1 MRILPAMS
9 GFVERGGLWVSA
21 QVVLLVAIVWTG
33 RLDLVTFSF
42 DGQQVVGWALMGFA
56 LIIGVT
62 AALSLGG
69 NLTPYPKPVESGS
82 MVEHGLYRVVR
93 HPIYTAVI
101 IGMIGIALR
110 GGDWVS
116 LVLALGLVP
125 FFYAKSTFE
134 ERHLT
139 EHYPDYAA
147 YQRRVPKRLVPGV
160 L

>member
-1 MRILPAMS
+1 MG

-21 QVVLLVAIVWTG
+21 QFVLLVAIVWTG

-42 DGQQVVGWALMGFA
+42 GGQQAVGWALIGSA
-56 LIIGVT
+56 LVIGVG

-69 NLTPYPKPVESGS
+69 NLTPYPKPVAAGT

-101 IGMIGIALR
+101 VGMIGIALR

-116 LVLALGLVP
+116 LALAIGLVP

-134 ERHLT
+134 EGHLV
-139 EHYPDYAA
+139 EQYPSYVD
-147 YQRRVPKRLVPGV
+147 YQRRVQRRMVPGI

>member
-1 MRILPAMS
+1 MS

-21 QVVLLVAIVWTG
+21 QVVLLVAIVWIG

-42 DGQQVVGWALMGFA
+42 GGQQAVGWTLIGLALV
-56 LIIGVT
+56 IGV
-62 AALSLGG
+62 AASLSLGG
-69 NLTPYPKPVESGS
+69 NLTPYPKPVTAGT

-116 LVLALGLVP
+116 LALAVGLLP

-134 ERHLT
+134 EGHLI
-139 EHYPDYAA
+139 EHYPGYVE
-147 YQRRVPKRLVPGV
+147 YQRRVPKRMVPGI

>member
-1 MRILPAMS
+1 MS

-21 QVVLLVAIVWTG
+21 QVVLLVAIVWIG

-42 DGQQVVGWALMGFA
+42 EGQQVVGWVLIGLALV
-56 LIIGVT
+56 IGI
-62 AALSLGG
+62 AASLSLGG
-69 NLTPYPKPVESGS
+69 NLTPFPKPVAAGT
-82 MVEHGLYRVVR
+82 MVEHGLYRLVR

-101 IGMIGIALR
+101 IGMIGIAVR

-116 LVLALGLVP
+116 LALALGLAP

-134 ERHLT
+134 ERHLI
-139 EHYPDYAA
+139 EHYPGYVE
-147 YQRRVPKRLVPGV
+147 YHRRVSKRLMPGI

>member
-1 MRILPAMS
+1 MG

-21 QVVLLVAIVWTG
+21 QLVLFVAIVWIG

-42 DGQQVVGWALMGFA
+42 NGQQAVGWTLMGLA
-56 LIIGVT
+56 LVIG
-62 AALSLGG
+62 AAAAFSLGG
-69 NLTPYPKPVESGS
+69 NLTPYPKPAKAGT

-101 IGMIGIALR
+101 VGMIGIALR

-116 LVLALGLVP
+116 LALAIGLLP

-134 ERHLT
+134 EAHLV
-139 EHYPDYAA
+139 EHYPSYLE
-147 YQRRVPKRLVPGV
+147 YQRRVPNRMVPGI